1 MEWDGE
7 MSTVATRVH
16 PLVMS
21 RALSGLLNPI
31 SNGDAPMSYDYHI
44 GVDYHKAYT
53 HLVVQD
59 SGGKVLRSGKVK
71 NDPRSL
77 GNFLAP
83 YLENS
88 HAVMEASRNWTVMYD
103 WLDELCDDVVLAHP
117 LKVKAIADAK
127 IKTDKIDA
135 TILAHLLRAD
145 LIPES
150 YVPCEAA
157 RELRQALRERI
168 FYVRL
173 RTMVKN
179 RVVTIFD
186 RYPEQTRAL
195 REMSD
200 LFGKI
205 GRGQLALLSVSTID
219 REHIDR
225 ALAFIDD
232 INQRIRESE
241 KTIRRFSTDNAD
253 VKRLKTMPGV
263 GEFFARLIAA
273 EIDDV
278 SRFRSAK
285 KLAAYAGLVPSTYAS
300 GGKCWN
306 GRIIKAGNKWLRWA
320 FVEASIPAMRAE
332 PALKF
337 DYERLKATK
346 GANRAKVV
354 VARKLLTIAYQM
366 LRDQRDYER
375 RDALERPSD
384 PSRLS

>member
-1 MEWDGE
+1 MTITAE
-7 MSTVATRVH
+7 TRVH
-16 PLVMS
+16 PLVAS
-21 RALSGLLNPI
+21 RSLNGLLNLI
-31 SNGDAPMSYDYHI
+31 SDGDAPMSYDYHI

-59 SGGKVLRSGKVK
+59 GGGKVLRSGKVK

-77 GNFLAP
+77 ASFLSP

-103 WLDELCDDVVLAHP
+103 WLDELCDDVILAHP

-168 FYVRL
+168 FFVRL

-186 RYPEQTRAL
+186 RYPDQTRAL

-200 LFGKI
+200 LFGKM
-205 GRGQLALLSVSTID
+205 GRGQLELLSVSTID

-241 KTIRRFSTDNAD
+241 KTIRRFSKDNAD
-253 VKRLKTMPGV
+253 VNRLKTIPGV

-278 SRFRSAK
+278 TRFRSAK

-337 DYERLKATK
+337 EYERLKATK

>member
-1 MEWDGE
+1 MI
-7 MSTVATRVH
+7 TVEARVH
-16 PLVMS
+16 PLVQA
-21 RALSGLLNPI
+21 RALSKLPNLLG
-31 SNGDAPMSYDYHI
+31 NGDAPMSYDYHI

-59 SGGKVLRSGKVK
+59 GGGKVLRSGKVK

-77 GNFLAP
+77 AGFLSP

-103 WLDELCDDVVLAHP
+103 WLDELCDDVILAHP

-157 RELRQALRERI
+157 RALRQALRERI
-168 FYVRL
+168 FFVRL

-200 LFGKI
+200 QFGKI
-205 GRGQLALLSVSTID
+205 GRGQLELLSVSVID

-241 KTIRRFSTDNAD
+241 KTIRCFSKDNAD
-253 VKRLKTMPGV
+253 VKRLKTIPGV

-273 EIDDV
+273 EIDDI

-346 GANRAKVV
+346 GANRAKVIV
-354 VARKLLTIAYQM
+354 GRKLLTIAYQV

-375 RDALERPSD
+375 RDALVERPSNS
-384 PSRLS
+384 SRLS

>member
-1 MEWDGE
+1 M
-7 MSTVATRVH
+7 
-16 PLVMS
+16 
-21 RALSGLLNPI
+21 LNLI
-31 SNGDAPMSYDYHI
+31 SDGDAPMSYDYHI

-59 SGGKVLRSGKVK
+59 GGGKVLRSGKVK

-77 GNFLAP
+77 ASFLSP

-103 WLDELCDDVVLAHP
+103 WLDELCDDVILAHP

-168 FYVRL
+168 FFVRL

-186 RYPEQTRAL
+186 RYPDQTRAL

-200 LFGKI
+200 LFGKM
-205 GRGQLALLSVSTID
+205 GRGQLELLSVSTID

-241 KTIRRFSTDNAD
+241 KTIRRFSKDNAD
-253 VKRLKTMPGV
+253 VNRLKTIPGV

-278 SRFRSAK
+278 TRFRSAK

-337 DYERLKATK
+337 EYERLKATK

>member
-1 MEWDGE
+1 MIMVE
-7 MSTVATRVH
+7 TRMH
-16 PLVMS
+16 PLVRT
-21 RALSGLLNPI
+21 RAYEGLPSSI
-31 SNGDAPMSYDYHI
+31 GNGDAPMSYDYHI

-59 SGGKVLRSGKVK
+59 GGGKVLRSGKVK

-77 GNFLAP
+77 AGFLTP

-103 WLDELCDDVVLAHP
+103 LLDELCDDVVLAHP

-145 LIPES
+145 LIPEA

-168 FYVRL
+168 FFVRL

-195 REMSD
+195 REMTD

-205 GRGQLALLSVSTID
+205 GRGQLAQLSVSAID

-232 INQRIRESE
+232 INQHIREAE
-241 KTIRRFSTDNAD
+241 KTIRRFSKDNAD
-253 VKRLKTMPGV
+253 VTRLKTMPGV

-273 EIDDV
+273 EIDDI

-320 FVEASIPAMRAE
+320 FVEAATPAMRAE

-337 DYERLKATK
+337 EYERLKATK

-366 LRDQRDYER
+366 LRDQRDYAR
-375 RDALERPSD
+375 RDAMERPPSS
-384 PSRLS
+384 SRLS

>member
-1 MEWDGE
+1 
-7 MSTVATRVH
+7 
-16 PLVMS
+16 
-21 RALSGLLNPI
+21 
-31 SNGDAPMSYDYHI
+31 MSYDYHI

-59 SGGKVLRSGKVK
+59 GGGKVLRSGKVK

-77 GNFLAP
+77 SNFLAP

-145 LIPES
+145 LIPEA

-157 RELRQALRERI
+157 RALRQALRERM
-168 FYVRL
+168 FFVRL

-205 GRGQLALLSVSTID
+205 GRGQLALLPVSTID

-278 SRFRSAK
+278 TRFRSAK

-337 DYERLKATK
+337 EYERLKATK
-346 GANRAKVV
+346 GANRAKVA